1 MVLLFFLQMK
11 DMFDNMYEVRI
22 ANSGDVAGFPR
33 CHDGLE
39 KAIILASREGTEV
52 TFDGDVVWPEEEA
65 PDMDE
70 SMDGDHESALA
81 SAGFGTDEDYGC
93 YGGDEW

>member
-1 MVLLFFLQMK
+1 MLTKGKKCVLIVPVMR

-33 CHDGLE
+33 SHDGLE

-52 TFDGDVVWPEEEA
+52 TFDGDVVWPEE
-65 PDMDE
+65 
-70 SMDGDHESALA
+70 SAEMVT
-81 SAGFGTDEDYGC
+81 SGKKSEKS
-93 YGGDEW
+93 EI